1 MPSAARQC
9 IARVHN
15 ELLVEPAKPY
25 EKAAA
30 FSRGVRLK
38 TTVLTTVLTGR
49 PADSIA
55 GYAPTERFD
64 LIVMG
69 THGRTDLSHA
79 LLGSVAEC
87 VVLSLIHIS
96 EPTRQAEIS

>member
-1 MPSAARQC
+1 MPSAARRC

-49 PADSIA
+49 PTDSIA

-69 THGRTDLSHA
+69 THGRTGLSHA
-79 LLGSVAEC
+79 LLAALQSA
-87 VVLSLIHIS
+87 LSETHRA
-96 EPTRQAEIS
+96 P

>member
-1 MPSAARQC
+1 MPSAARRC

-69 THGRTDLSHA
+69 TTDAPACPMRFLAALQSALSETYRA
-79 LLGSVAEC
+79 
-87 VVLSLIHIS
+87 
-96 EPTRQAEIS
+96 P